1 MLSMKHKNDRIV
13 MRIFVKGIFELTSP
27 CLIGSGKNE
36 QTDID
41 FMKNHEG
48 KAFIPG
54 TTLAGVFRNYL
65 VSTGL
70 SPEVIATMFGQSVEE
85 SGQTTLS
92 RLFVSDAYIVDNNRN
107 CLEVRDGVR
116 IDNKT
121 KTAIDRGKFDYEVV
135 KKGTKFLLK
144 LELILRECDDTEKLQ
159 TVLFS
164 LLDAMQKEK
173 MAIGAKKQRGFGNGK
188 LRDVEVLRLDFT
200 EKEKKHEYVG
210 QWIHFDWKTF
220 VGNIRVDELNRNVDL
235 GMKVKKTIKI
245 KVPLQNVSSLMIR
258 NYRNS
263 TGFAGKSVDYAQ
275 LCSDGTPIVPGT
287 SWAGAFRH
295 RMQQMMEQLYES
307 SGQTAFSDLAREKIN
322 DLFGYVDEQKK
333 QSKMSRIRFHEAVVS
348 KGNLIKN
355 TRVKID
361 RFTGGAAD
369 GALFDELPVYGGETQ
384 LVIEIQE
391 AKDEDVGLLLLA
403 LKDLLKGYL
412 AIGGETSIGRGIFSG
427 SAIFLETDQGEVQL
441 NEDNERNYFR
451 ALYKVICQSK

>member
-1 MLSMKHKNDRIV
+1 MKHKNDRIV
-13 MRIFVKGIFELTSP
+13 MRIFVKGTFELTSP
-27 CLIGSGKNE
+27 CLIGSGQNE

-70 SPEVIATMFGQSVEE
+70 SREVIATMFGQSVEE
-85 SGQTTLS
+85 SSQTTLS
-92 RLFVSDAYIVDNNRN
+92 RLFVSDAHIVDEEN

-116 IDNKT
+116 IDHKT

-144 LELILRECDDTEKLQ
+144 LELVLRECDDAEKLQ
-159 TVLFS
+159 TVLFV

-173 MAIGAKKQRGFGNGK
+173 MAIGAKKQRGFGYGK
-188 LRDVEVLRLDFT
+188 LRDVEVLRLDFMD
-200 EKEKKHEYVG
+200 KEKKHAYVE
-210 QWIHFDWKTF
+210 QWIHFDWREF
-220 VGNIRVDELNRNVDL
+220 SGNISVDELNRNVDL
-235 GMKVKKTIKI
+235 GMKEQQSIKI

-263 TGFAGKSVDYAQ
+263 TDFAEKSVDYAQ
-275 LCSDGTPIVPGT
+275 LCSNGIPIIPGT

-307 SGQTAFSDLAREKIN
+307 SGKTAFSDLAREKIN

-333 QSKMSRIRFHEAVVS
+333 QSKMSRIRFHETVVF
-348 KGNLIKN
+348 KGMLIKN

-384 LVIEIQE
+384 LVIEIRE
-391 AKDEDVGLLLLA
+391 AKDEDIGLLLLA

-451 ALYKVICQSK
+451 ALYKAICQSK